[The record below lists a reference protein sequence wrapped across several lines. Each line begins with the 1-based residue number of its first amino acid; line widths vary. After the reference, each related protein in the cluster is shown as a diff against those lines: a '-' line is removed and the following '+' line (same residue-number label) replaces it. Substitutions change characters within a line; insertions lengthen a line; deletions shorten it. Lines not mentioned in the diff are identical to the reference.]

1 MFVKNRPRI
10 KPFYIALFIAIFQWV
25 IIFPRVVPD
34 VKLPDRGIF
43 VSVAERLLAGDSL
56 YSGVWENKDPI
67 FYWLIAL
74 GRFFSP
80 FADIVFE
87 ILYILIAATSLY
99 FISRSFN
106 FCKISALIIAY
117 IACPI
122 VITGGNY
129 YPGYSHLPG
138 TALTLASLAFLLRYR
153 YFLSGLLLSFTLF
166 TKLTTAPVLISMVI
180 VVLIANWKLQKI
192 KMLLLGIMFGS
203 AIPVTGLFVRG
214 EFLGYIDNFKFN
226 IAYANENLYPS
237 WPRPVAH
244 ILKSSNSISISL
256 SLIIILILITEYSR
270 LKKANFSENQ
280 LIDWTLWGVTSAS
293 FITSYIVISFTG
305 LWDHHNQI
313 LYIPA
318 LLSLIIFTKFT
329 ELVFQHKPYLMI
341 LVTIILA
348 ILLSGPKPSTLLVT
362 YKEMKQEL
370 LSLNSLSPEA
380 SAILT
385 VTKTGTYAR
394 IGTNDDQGHAY
405 ALSNLKL
412 ACPYFHLYPSAPIAE
427 KTFFK
432 KTLDCLPSADTIVIS
447 STFSP
452 MLNVR
457 SMSNTPWIIFM
468 SNVSQLLEKKY
479 DCKKINE
486 VTICSKQP

>member
-1 MFVKNRPRI
+1 
-10 KPFYIALFIAIFQWV
+10 
-25 IIFPRVVPD
+25 
-34 VKLPDRGIF
+34 
-43 VSVAERLLAGDSL
+43 
-56 YSGVWENKDPI
+56 
-67 FYWLIAL
+67 
-74 GRFFSP
+74 
-80 FADIVFE
+80 
-87 ILYILIAATSLY
+87 
-99 FISRSFN
+99 
-106 FCKISALIIAY
+106 
-117 IACPI
+117 
-122 VITGGNY
+122 
-129 YPGYSHLPG
+129 
-138 TALTLASLAFLLRYR
+138 
-153 YFLSGLLLSFTLF
+153 
-166 TKLTTAPVLISMVI
+166 
-180 VVLIANWKLQKI
+180 
-192 KMLLLGIMFGS
+192 
-203 AIPVTGLFVRG
+203 
-214 EFLGYIDNFKFN
+214 
-226 IAYANENLYPS
+226 
-237 WPRPVAH
+237 
-244 ILKSSNSISISL
+244 
-256 SLIIILILITEYSR
+256 

-405 ALSNLKL
+405 GLRNLKL